1 MVGLRTYTTLDPNQ
15 WRFPQW
21 KSNVYY
27 PSGSFVGTVEYQKD
41 DSEQPLWTFWVA
53 TLDVKS
59 ITDSDRNISNSPS
72 DSDSDWIASDYAF
85 KPWAKVF
92 DSTASNLE
100 SRLDALLPLFELLGV
115 DSDIRVLY
123 SRDSDFRVKDSEQ
136 DSDIQM
142 EVHDRKGADSDI
154 RVDID
159 SDLTRAIHDSRA
171 ADSDIYE
178 FIKLRDSENDSDHRM
193 EIHDRKHADSD
204 IYEFIKSKDSDN
216 DSDLRM
222 EIHDRRASDSD
233 IYEFIKLRDSE
244 NDSDYRMEVHDRK
257 AADSDIYEFVKL
269 RDSEND
275 SDHRMEIHDRKA
287 ADSDIYEF
295 VKSKDSDNDSDHRME
310 IHDRKAADS
319 DIYEFIKSKDSDND
333 SDHRMEI
340 HDRKAADSDIY
351 EFVKLRDS
359 DHDSDIAQA
368 FHDFKADDSDIRVVI
383 KDNDSEIRRMLD
395 SEIHDRKS
403 VDSEIRITIA
413 NLDSENKRMHDSDR
427 HDWKADDSDLRVR
440 DSELDSD
447 IQMEVHDRKG
457 ADSDIRV
464 DIDSEV
470 LLLHIRDDSDSDRL
484 TNYMKRREDRDS
496 DFMTMF
502 RDIDSDIINLKIN
515 ADDLDV
521 PTGFPVGSIQAFV
534 STDLPVGFQLA
545 DGREFN
551 PLAYPDLFNLLG
563 TNRLPDLRNQFLR
576 SWNNDSDGYGNSRA
590 MLSQQNDE
598 LRSHDHA
605 TNAMRTGG
613 GIQYSSGP
621 FSLGNAQIF
630 ATGGDETRPTNVM
643 VAYGIAMYQGAG
655 VIYDSDIIESVIRV
669 RMADY
674 DSDIDALYKR
684 VDYHTFFIQP
694 DSEDLPFGY
703 QHDVGIPTEIF
714 GDVTVSLNGVGVT
727 QWSLSNDVF
736 TFNFVTRANL
746 DRIDVKMRR

>member
-21 KSNVYY
+21 KSNIYY
-27 PSGSFVGTVEYQKD
+27 PSGSFVGTVEYLKD

-53 TLDVKS
+53 IRDIEA
-59 ITDSDRNISNSPS
+59 ITDSDRNISNSPT
-72 DSDSDWIASDYAF
+72 DSDSDWKAAGYPI
-85 KPWAKVF
+85 KPWAVVF
-92 DSTASNLE
+92 DSTASTLAA
-100 SRLDALLPLFELLGV
+100 RLDELLPLFELLGV
-115 DSDIRVLY
+115 DSDIKVLY
-123 SRDSDFRVKDSEQ
+123 ARDSEFRVKDSEQ
-136 DSDIQM
+136 DSDILM

-159 SDLTRAIHDSRA
+159 SDLRRAIHDYKA
-171 ADSDIYE
+171 DDSDIRVD
-178 FIKLRDSENDSDHRM
+178 LDSESHA
-193 EIHDRKHADSD
+193 RK
-204 IYEFIKSKDSDN
+204 
-216 DSDLRM
+216 
-222 EIHDRRASDSD
+222 ASDSD
-233 IYEFIKLRDSE
+233 IYEFIKLRDS
-244 NDSDYRMEVHDRK
+244 D
-257 AADSDIYEFVKL
+257 
-269 RDSEND
+269 ND

-295 VKSKDSDNDSDHRME
+295 IKLKDSDNDSDHRME

-351 EFVKLRDS
+351 EFIKLRDS

-368 FHDFKADDSDIRVVI
+368 FHDSKADDSDIRVVI

-395 SEIHDRKS
+395 SEIHDRQS
-403 VDSEIRITIA
+403 NDSEIRITIA

-470 LLLHIRDDSDSDRL
+470 LLLHVRDDSDSDRL
-484 TNYMKRREDRDS
+484 TNYMKNREDRDS
-496 DFMTMF
+496 DFLVRF
-502 RDIDSDIINLKIN
+502 RDIDSDIINIKIN

-534 STDLPVGFQLA
+534 STDMPVGFQLA

-551 PLAYPDLFNLLG
+551 PLAYPDLFDLLG

-576 SWNNDSDGYGNSRA
+576 AWNNDSDGYGNSRA
-590 MLSQQNDE
+590 MLSQQDDE
-598 LRSHDHA
+598 FRSHTHP
-605 TNAMRTGG
+605 TNAMDIGG
-613 GIQYSSGP
+613 GIAYGSGI
-621 FSLGNAQIF
+621 FSLGNAQVF
-630 ATGGDETRPTNVM
+630 AAGGDETRPTNVT

-674 DSDIDALYKR
+674 DSDIEALYKR
-684 VDYHTFFIQP
+684 VDYHTFFIEP
-694 DSEDLPFGY
+694 DSEDLPYGY
-703 QHDVGIPTEIF
+703 QYDVGQPTEIF
-714 GDVTVSLNGVGVT
+714 GDVTVTLNGVGVT